1 MTVRTIPGKVVYNGQ
16 ECVLV
21 KKFEHSIGNVTFT
34 IGTIPAN
41 SIVTGAGVVVTTA
54 FAGGTPPTLDL
65 GTSADPDGF
74 ATNLVLSTAGNIV
87 ADELASSDDLG
98 PYTAETTIVGVTESG
113 VTTSAG
119 VGYVYIRYIPLT
131 PV

>member
-41 SIVTGAGVVVTTA
+41 SVVTGGGVVVTTA
-54 FAGGTPPTLDL
+54 FAGDTPPTLDL
-65 GTSADPDGF
+65 GTSADSDGF
-74 ATNLVLSTAGNIV
+74 ATALVLSTAGNIV
-87 ADELASSDDLG
+87 ADVMNASDDLG
-98 PYTAETTIVGVTESG
+98 PYTAETTIVGVTASG
-113 VTTSAG
+113 VNTSGG
-119 VGYVYIRYIPLT
+119 VGYVYIRYIPLV